1 MVYKWYILPI
11 GGLYGN
17 YHLLREPGNS
27 IDTMGFSVPFDPTK
41 DQLLGEFSMARPRP
55 QVASTFWLV
64 NQPTWIPRLSR
75 YKKIPEILRPYPYH
89 PCMVYLPIYIWLIFM
104 VNVGKYTIHGSY
116 GLWSGTVCFHWLCRW
131 IKPKSTTPWLWFG
144 RNFLTKF

>member
-17 YHLLREPGNS
+17 FHLLREPGNS

-41 DQLLGEFSMARPRP
+41 DPQLLGENAMARPRP
-55 QVASTFWLV
+55 QGPQLFGWSTNL
-64 NQPTWIPRLSR
+64 PGSPRNFTVQ
-75 YKKIPEILRPYPYH
+75 KIPEILRPYPYH

-116 GLWSGTVCFHWLCRW
+116 GL
-131 IKPKSTTPWLWFG
+131 
-144 RNFLTKF
+144 